1 MIGESGGGVV
11 LGTVSGGEGR
21 SRGQEVVRACAR
33 FCRRKPLGAVSLV
46 VVVVLIL
53 VAALANVVA
62 PYDPAAPHYA
72 SLLKAPSRRFLM
84 GTDQMG
90 RDLLS
95 RIIFGS
101 RISLYVGFVSVG
113 LGVLHGAFWG
123 AVSGYCGGKVDQAI
137 QRVMDALMAI
147 PFLVLAMTIVAILGS
162 STRNVIMALAIV
174 FTPTTN
180 RVVRGTVLVAKENVY
195 VDAAKGI
202 GCRNWRILTRHILPN
217 VFAPILVVATVY
229 LGNAIIIEASLSFLG
244 MGSPPPDA
252 SWGAILSSE
261 GRQFLERAPW
271 IAIFPGAVISIVVLS
286 FNLLGDS
293 LRDVLD
299 PRLRTQ

>member
-1 MIGESGGGVV
+1 MSSST
-11 LGTVSGGEGR
+11 L
-21 SRGQEVVRACAR
+21 RACIR
-33 FCRRKPLGAVSLV
+33 FCRRQPLGAVSLV
-46 VVVVLIL
+46 VVVVLVL

-62 PYDPAAPHYA
+62 PYDPTAPHYTA
-72 SLLKAPSRRFLM
+72 LLKGPSRQFLM

-95 RIIFGS
+95 RIIFGA

-123 AVSGYCGGKVDQAI
+123 AVSGYVGGKVDHVV
-137 QRVMDALMAI
+137 QRVMDGLMAI
-147 PFLVLAMTIVAILGS
+147 PFLVLAMTIVAVLGPS
-162 STRNVIMALAIV
+162 LRNVIMALAIV

-180 RVVRGTVLVAKENVY
+180 RIVRATVLAARENVY
-195 VDAAKGI
+195 VDAALAI
-202 GCRNWRILTRHILPN
+202 GCRSGRILIRHVMPN

-229 LGNAIIIEASLSFLG
+229 LGNAIVIEASLSFLG

-271 IAIFPGAVISIVVLS
+271 IAIFPGAAISIVVLS
-286 FNLLGDS
+286 FNLLGDA

>member
-1 MIGESGGGVV
+1 
-11 LGTVSGGEGR
+11 
-21 SRGQEVVRACAR
+21 VRFSLTLRDGIR

-46 VVVVLIL
+46 IVVLLVL

-62 PYDPAAPHYA
+62 PYDPTAPHYA
-72 SLLKAPSRRFLM
+72 ALLKGPSRQFLM

-123 AVSGYCGGKVDQAI
+123 ALSGYVGGKVDQVV
-137 QRVMDALMAI
+137 QRVMDGLMAI
-147 PFLVLAMTIVAILGS
+147 PFLVLAMTIVAVLGPS
-162 STRNVIMALAIV
+162 LRNVILALAIV

-180 RVVRGTVLVAKENVY
+180 RIVRASVLAARENVY
-195 VDAAKGI
+195 VDAAMAI
-202 GCRNWRILTRHILPN
+202 GCRNGRILIRHVLPN

-229 LGNAIIIEASLSFLG
+229 LGNAIVIEASLSFLG

-252 SWGAILSSE
+252 SWGAILSTE

-271 IAIFPGAVISIVVLS
+271 IAIFPGAAISIVVLS
-286 FNLLGDS
+286 FNLLGDA

>member
-1 MIGESGGGVV
+1 MVGNHRRKILNAFV
-11 LGTVSGGEGR
+11 
-21 SRGQEVVRACAR
+21 R

-46 VVVVLIL
+46 VVVLLIV
-53 VAALANVVA
+53 VAASANVVA
-62 PYDPAAPHYA
+62 PYDPTAPHYA
-72 SLLKAPSRRFLM
+72 AILKGPSPRFLL

-101 RISLYVGFVSVG
+101 RISLYVGFVSVAF
-113 LGVLHGAFWG
+113 GVLHGALWG
-123 AVSGYCGGKVDQAI
+123 AISGYFGGKVDQII
-137 QRVMDALMAI
+137 QRVMDAFMAI

-180 RVVRGTVLVAKENVY
+180 RVVRGTVLAAKEHVY
-195 VDAAKGI
+195 VDAAKVI
-202 GCRNWRILTRHILPN
+202 GCRSWRIVTRHILPN
-217 VFAPILVVATVY
+217 VFAPILVVATLY

-271 IAIFPGAVISIVVLS
+271 IAIFPGAAISIVVLS

-299 PRLRTQ
+299 PRLRMP

>member
-1 MIGESGGGVV
+1 MA
-11 LGTVSGGEGR
+11 GGEGQKR
-21 SRGQEVVRACAR
+21 GSRPRADGLPRRRTMLSAFGR

-46 VVVVLIL
+46 VVVLLLV
-53 VAALANVVA
+53 VAASANVVA
-62 PYDPAAPHYA
+62 PYDPTAPHYSA
-72 SLLKAPSRRFLM
+72 LLKAPSARFLM

-101 RISLYVGFVSVG
+101 RISLYVGFVSVA
-113 LGVLHGAFWG
+113 LGVLHGTFWG
-123 AVSGYCGGKVDQAI
+123 CVSGYFGGKIDEII
-137 QRVMDALMAI
+137 QRVMDGLMAI

-174 FTPTTN
+174 FTPTIN
-180 RVVRGTVLVAKENVY
+180 RVVRATVLAARENVY
-195 VDAAKGI
+195 VDAARGI
-202 GCRNWRILTRHILPN
+202 GCATWRIVTRHILPN

-271 IAIFPGAVISIVVLS
+271 IAIFPGATISIVVLS

-299 PRLRTQ
+299 PRLRP

>member
-1 MIGESGGGVV
+1 M
-11 LGTVSGGEGR
+11 TR
-21 SRGQEVVRACAR
+21 SLLHAFAR

-46 VVVVLIL
+46 VVVTLIA
-53 VAALANVVA
+53 VAALANVIA
-62 PYDPAAPHYA
+62 PYDPTAPHYTA
-72 SLLKAPSRRFLM
+72 LLKGPSARFLM

-90 RDLLS
+90 RDVLS

-101 RISLYVGFVSVG
+101 RISLYVGFVSVTF
-113 LGVLHGAFWG
+113 GVLHGAFWG
-123 AVSGYCGGKVDQAI
+123 AISGYFGGKVDQII

-162 STRNVIMALAIV
+162 STRNVILALAIV

-180 RVVRGTVLVAKENVY
+180 RVVRGTVLAAKENVY
-195 VDAAKGI
+195 VDAAKVI
-202 GCRNWRILTRHILPN
+202 GCRHWRIVTRHILPN

-252 SWGAILSSE
+252 SWGAMLSSE

-271 IAIFPGAVISIVVLS
+271 MAIFPGAAISIVVLS

-299 PRLRTQ
+299 PRLRMQ